1 MKPAKAKAEAERR
14 AKREFYK
21 IARKIPDNAVL
32 INILLSITERPIR
45 EGFLRNVKPYLRKG
59 VGIELDAL
67 NFGRYD
73 GQADRS
79 LDSSQEGSS

>member
-32 INILLSITERPIR
+32 TNIILGIPERPIQ
-45 EGFLRNVKPYLRKG
+45 EGFYRNVKNLLRFKAIPLE
-59 VGIELDAL
+59 VIRNE
-67 NFGRYD
+67 
-73 GQADRS
+73 S
-79 LDSSQEGSS
+79 